1 MSEKQSKGVQKQKEK
16 GGNKVAFTVG
26 GAVVIVAIVVIVI
39 LVLVNRSG
47 GMEEDN
53 LPTVPIGENANVQG
67 TLVDESYSAPDP
79 EDDTVGFGYYEVLMS
94 RVEWYVDS
102 ETSTTRDV
110 YITNKDTNVYDMYF
124 ELVEESTETL
134 LYTSPV
140 LEIGD
145 VLENLTL
152 DTPLDAGRHTCVM
165 VHHLLDPLTGEE
177 VDGLE
182 LYVEVVI
189 F

>member
-79 EDDTVGFGYYEVLMS
+79 EDDTVGFGYYESHNRKTIKIDNKRESCNLLPLKN
-94 RVEWYVDS
+94 Y
-102 ETSTTRDV
+102 STWIV
-110 YITNKDTNVYDMYF
+110 YSAIC
-124 ELVEESTETL
+124 
-134 LYTSPV
+134 PV
-140 LEIGD
+140 CFPRI
-145 VLENLTL
+145 NN
-152 DTPLDAGRHTCVM
+152 
-165 VHHLLDPLTGEE
+165 
-177 VDGLE
+177 
-182 LYVEVVI
+182 
-189 F
+189 